1 MAAGSQ
7 NKQDEIYLNP
17 NNFTVLDLIRLINIL
32 KIKFDL
38 NCVLKRKASLYL
50 ICIPKNETKK
60 LHSTVGPH
68 IYKLYRGSV
77 HIRGFHI
84 SSYSQLRL
92 SIQERAA
99 FNLPHNL
106 KDIIVG
112 LTLRDL
118 HMQKQSK
125 GRNPNLQ
132 FSQGLIHKDYIFHL
146 YDLFKGYC
154 SSEPKISE
162 QKPHSVTGKVYTRV
176 RFNTNCLP
184 CFNEMY
190 YLFYPEG
197 KKIIPLN
204 IGELLTAQGLAY

>member
-132 FSQGLIHKDYIFHL
+132 FSQGLI
-146 YDLFKGYC
+146 
-154 SSEPKISE
+154 
-162 QKPHSVTGKVYTRV
+162 
-176 RFNTNCLP
+176 
-184 CFNEMY
+184 
-190 YLFYPEG
+190 
-197 KKIIPLN
+197 
-204 IGELLTAQGLAY
+204 